1 MGARLVRVIALTE
14 RGSRFQRIRAFVA
27 RRFDPRSHLGFGL
40 TLRLVGCLLAVWAF
54 SSLVDAILD
63 RDTLVRLDLAVE
75 TWFHVHSTPAG
86 LSIFAVITQL
96 GSPVVYVLIAVVG
109 AYLLYRREYPLFV
122 NWLGVN
128 LGGKVLEYVIKNTVH
143 RSRPQY
149 AAAYLN
155 GTSYSFPSGHTM
167 GATVCY
173 LMLAYLI
180 SARPGATPRTKWI
193 VHIIAAAII
202 LAVAFSRV
210 YLGVHYPSDVAGG
223 FVAGMAWLTACGATR
238 HVITGG
244 QTYRSLE
251 KSSVA
256 MQ

>member
-122 NWLGVN
+122 LSPKSTDKKPNTKSALAGWRTGV
-128 LGGKVLEYVIKNTVH
+128 TATQD
-143 RSRPQY
+143 RASR
-149 AAAYLN
+149 L
-155 GTSYSFPSGHTM
+155 
-167 GATVCY
+167 
-173 LMLAYLI
+173 
-180 SARPGATPRTKWI
+180 RR
-193 VHIIAAAII
+193 
-202 LAVAFSRV
+202 
-210 YLGVHYPSDVAGG
+210 
-223 FVAGMAWLTACGATR
+223 
-238 HVITGG
+238 
-244 QTYRSLE
+244 
-251 KSSVA
+251 
-256 MQ
+256 

>member
-1 MGARLVRVIALTE
+1 VGARLVRVIALTQGPG
-14 RGSRFQRIRAFVA
+14 RLQRIRAFVA
-27 RRFDPRSHLGFGL
+27 ARFDPQSHLGLGL
-40 TLRLVGCLLAVWAF
+40 TWRLAACALAVWAF
-54 SSLVDAILD
+54 SGLVDAVLD
-63 RDTLVRLDLAVE
+63 RETLVRLDLAVE

-86 LSIFAVITQL
+86 LAIFAGITQL
-96 GSPVVYVLIAVVG
+96 GSPVVDVLIVVVS
-109 AYLLYRREYPLFV
+109 AYLLYRREFPLLIS
-122 NWLGVN
+122 WLGAN

-155 GTSYSFPSGHTM
+155 GASYSFPSGHTM

-173 LMLAYLI
+173 LMLAYLL
-180 SARPGATPRTKWI
+180 SVRPGVTRRTKLI
-193 VHIIAAAII
+193 VHVIAAAII
-202 LAVAFSRV
+202 LAVAFSRL

-238 HVITGG
+238 HVITRG
-244 QTYRSLE
+244 QIYRSWE